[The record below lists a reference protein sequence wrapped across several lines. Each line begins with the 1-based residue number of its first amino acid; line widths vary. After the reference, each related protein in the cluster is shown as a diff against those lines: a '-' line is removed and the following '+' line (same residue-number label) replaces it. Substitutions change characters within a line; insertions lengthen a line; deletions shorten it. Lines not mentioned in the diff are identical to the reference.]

1 MRLRSS
7 ACGSLCGGPSPARGC
22 RGLQQV
28 TAGLLGW
35 RSFPG
40 DVCQRLQAVWTAP
53 AGQGV
58 LSAPA
63 GEARGVAPHPA
74 MRRTPQH
81 GGRLPPRDH
90 SVEVGESWVS
100 LERCSSR
107 GAPSVA
113 AGMHLQTRAT
123 DGGTLVWGGRC
134 PRTWTAVSPAASLQ
148 GPLDSAVA
156 HGCSALGSPAHTLPA
171 QPPTNSYSRCLHTKL
186 IYFNAHTRKSF
197 TSKSSSLVNK
207 FIIFIHILSQKLGV
221 SCLENSIF
229 HLSFMCGKIVNQ

>member
-1 MRLRSS
+1 MRLCSS
-7 ACGSLCGGPSPARGC
+7 ACGILCGGPSPARGC

-123 DGGTLVWGGRC
+123 DGGNPGLGWSVPPHLDCSLAGCFPAGPARQRGGSRLLC
-134 PRTWTAVSPAASLQ
+134 PRLACSHPPCPA
-148 GPLDSAVA
+148 
-156 HGCSALGSPAHTLPA
+156 
-171 QPPTNSYSRCLHTKL
+171 TN
-186 IYFNAHTRKSF
+186 
-197 TSKSSSLVNK
+197 
-207 FIIFIHILSQKLGV
+207 
-221 SCLENSIF
+221 
-229 HLSFMCGKIVNQ
+229 